1 MHLWNCF
8 GVRPQALFLSSLL
21 YNQGQVR
28 HCRGVCQWK
37 ILNLPSDCCLTIQ
50 TVGVEI
56 ATRTVAEA
64 GVKGSG
70 WRKDKAVFKNWLGLS
85 YQVLVATECGWVQNT
100 QTWNCCEKPSLA
112 TTKLELTIQYI
123 VGITLSLYIFS

>member
-1 MHLWNCF
+1 MNWWNCF

-28 HCRGVCQWK
+28 HCRGVCQVT

-50 TVGVEI
+50 TVGVQM
-56 ATRTVAEA
+56 AARTVAEA
-64 GVKGSG
+64 SVKESG
-70 WRKDKAVFKNWLGLS
+70 WRKDKAVFKNCIKLF
-85 YQVLVATECGWVQNT
+85 YQVWIATKSGRVQNT

-123 VGITLSLYIFS
+123 VGITLSLDIFS